1 MRRLSL
7 DIKTYMILFLSL
19 LFVINIY
26 RTGIAHATAA
36 AITISS
42 AVLLDALF
50 IRINK
55 RRFEFPKSALVTGL
69 IISELVEPE
78 AALRFLYFLPP
89 VFAILSK
96 HLIKVSNR
104 HIFNPAAFG
113 LFVTTLIF
121 PTGLTW
127 WAAKPIYLVLIF
139 GAVIVYKIRGY
150 PHVLAFVI
158 ISLALFS
165 SQAVFRH
172 APILDSL
179 YMINPFFAGF
189 ILTEPK
195 TAPMTIKKKAVY
207 GGIVGISSFV
217 LLQLLP
223 QYDYS
228 IFALLVGNLFVPFL
242 KRPKPNPSPGVTAW
256 I

>member
-1 MRRLSL
+1 M
-7 DIKTYMILFLSL
+7 DIKTFMILFLSV

-36 AITISS
+36 VIAIPS

-55 RRFEFPKSALVTGL
+55 RRFEFPKSALITGL
-69 IISELVEPE
+69 LVSELIEPDM
-78 AALRFLYFLPP
+78 ALWFLYFLPP
-89 VFAILSK
+89 MFAILSK
-96 HLIKVSNR
+96 HLIKVSHR

-127 WAAKPIYLVLIF
+127 WAANPVYWVLIF
-139 GAVIVYKIRGY
+139 GAIIIHRIRGY

-158 ISLALFS
+158 ISLTLFS
-165 SQAVFRH
+165 SQAFFRH
-172 APILDSL
+172 TPILDSL
-179 YMINPFFAGF
+179 YTINPFFAGF

-195 TAPMTIKKKAVY
+195 TAPVTIKAKSVY
-207 GGIVGISSFV
+207 GSIVGLSSFV
-217 LLQLLP
+217 LLQVLP
-223 QYDYS
+223 EYDYS
-228 IFALLVGNLFVPFL
+228 ILSLLVGNLFVPFL
-242 KRPKPNPSPGVTAW
+242 NKRLKPNPSPAVAAW